1 MVLLIFSLLGGAPR
15 SSGLRSNRARP
26 AGAWISALAV
36 SMVAAFS
43 SGSQAASPDGLTGKA
58 WIDMDYGPF
67 KTHSLEVSPGNMAN
81 KAIAIRVD
89 SGPGGITRGEAF
101 VLFETDTLRMA
112 GGWTG
117 PGFNNWRNIMHN
129 GEHQTFASIVGQTV
143 FENPDAPGWGDANGG
158 FAETRFLGRDS
169 RYYGPMSKQVG
180 AWRGLYRHGDKVVLS
195 YRVGET
201 EVLEL
206 PGSEGPAGATVFT
219 RSFEI
224 GPRASNLI
232 LQVAFQDGVQPEL
245 RRVNDRPG
253 ASGQVALFPGKPGD
267 TKAEE
272 APRGPWIDLDGRT
285 RIDMAGSDRLDL
297 TDSDYT
303 FYARVRTEGDGTLFS
318 QAAPTGPWVPFGKT
332 LFVRDGRLGYD
343 IGWVGAVVGDRK
355 INDGQWHRVAVS
367 YQADTGSVALFV
379 DGTPDGVGTLVVPKT
394 GPGTSERR
402 EKMRGFVTRL
412 GFTAPDFPTKD
423 HKSFLT
429 GSLGDVRFY
438 KARLDENELKDLGR
452 RRSEYEDKR
461 LTARLDFRAMQS
473 GAVADATGNG
483 FDARIVRVEPE
494 QSANRRTIAAVIGG
508 GERAEWLPGEDGHLR
523 LRIPSGAGVLRLKVL
538 IGQVPDVG
546 DLGGFERLVAGSEP
560 GKDLGYYT
568 RGGPRLWTETVTTRA
583 EVLGSADGP
592 FVVESLNVP
601 FENPY
606 RSMMRL
612 GGFDFFSD
620 GTRAAV
626 CTSMGDVWMV
636 EGLGGDLSEVTW
648 TRIAAGMYEPLGLK
662 IVRDQIYVTCRDQ
675 ITRLHDLNGDG
686 ETDFYEAFN
695 HDQQASEHYHEFA
708 MALETDRAGNFYY
721 LKAAGHDMEARFPQ
735 HGSLIKVSPDGT
747 RSEIIANGFRAP
759 NGLWASPEGDF
770 FLSTDQEGHWTPM
783 NRINR
788 IVPGG
793 FYGYMLGWHE
803 PRDSDDFVPP
813 LTWMHKKYE
822 NSPSRAFYIESDRWG
837 ILNGKMASVSYGKGK
852 VFLVLNEKTASGFTQ
867 GGITEL
873 DVKSMPTGLERT
885 RFNPKDGQM
894 YACGLFV
901 WCSDQTQLGGFYRVR
916 YTGKSLHMPLDL
928 RVASDGVVLRFTEP
942 LDAGSAIETGNYSAE
957 MWQYL
962 RRRNYGSAD
971 YKVLTSGVGHDALAI
986 ESATLS
992 SDGKSVFLKIPG
1004 IRPVQQMHVDM
1015 NLRAADGTRIRTYVH
1030 NTIHEL
1036 GQQSGADLLENR

>member
-1 MVLLIFSLLGGAPR
+1 MYLLISCFLGGAPR
-15 SSGLRSNRARP
+15 SRGLRSNRTGHASP
-26 AGAWISALAV
+26 WCSAWAVLLGAAV
-36 SMVAAFS
+36 SFS
-43 SGSQAASPDGLTGKA
+43 SQAAPAVGLTGKA

-67 KTHSLEVSPGNMAN
+67 KTHSLEVSKGNMAN

-89 SGPGGITRGEAF
+89 PGPGGVTRGEAF

-112 GGWTG
+112 AGWTG

-129 GEHQTFASIVGQTV
+129 GEHQTFASIVGRTV
-143 FENPDAPGWGDANGG
+143 FENRDAPGWADATGG
-158 FAETRFLGRDS
+158 FGETRFLGRDN
-169 RYYGPMSKQVG
+169 RHYGPMSKQVG

-206 PGSEGPAGATVFT
+206 PGFEGPDSAAAFS

-224 GPRASNLI
+224 GPRTSDLI
-232 LQVAFQDGVQPEL
+232 LQVAFQDGVQPGL
-245 RRVNDRPG
+245 RRLNDQPG
-253 ASGQVALFPGKPGD
+253 ASGQVALFPGKSDNTKTEQAPG
-267 TKAEE
+267 
-272 APRGPWIDLDGRT
+272 GPWIALDGAT
-285 RIDMAGSDRLDL
+285 RIDLNGSDRLDL

-303 FYARVRTEGDGTLFS
+303 FYARVRTEADGTVFS
-318 QAAPTGPWVPFGKT
+318 QTSPAGPWVPFGKT
-332 LFVRDGRLGYD
+332 LFVRNGRLGFD

-355 INDGQWHRVAVS
+355 INDGQRHRVALS
-367 YQADTGSVALFV
+367 YKADTGSVVLFV
-379 DGTPDGVGTLVVPKT
+379 DGTPDGTGTLVVPKT
-394 GPGTSERR
+394 GPETSERR
-402 EKMRGFVTRL
+402 DRMRGFVTRL
-412 GFTAPDFPTKD
+412 GFTAPDFPTPD
-423 HKSFLT
+423 HESHLI

-438 KARLDENELKDLGR
+438 KVRLDENELKDLGR
-452 RRSEYEDKR
+452 RRSEYDDKR
-461 LTARLDFRAMQS
+461 LAARLDFRALQ
-473 GAVADATGNG
+473 GGTVADATGNG
-483 FDARIVRVEPE
+483 FDGRIVRAESE
-494 QSANRRTIAAVIGG
+494 LSANHRTIAAVIGG
-508 GERAEWLPGEDGHLR
+508 GDGAEWLPGADGHLR

-538 IGQVPDVG
+538 IGQVQHDI
-546 DLGGFERLVAGSEP
+546 DGFERLVAGSEP
-560 GKDLGYYT
+560 GKDLGSYT

-592 FVVESLNVP
+592 FVVESLTVP

-636 EGLGGDLSEVTW
+636 GGLGKDPGAVTW

-662 IVRDQIYVTCRDQ
+662 VVKDQIHVTCRDQ

-721 LKAAGHDMEARFPQ
+721 LKAAGHAMEARFPQ
-735 HGSLIKVSPDGT
+735 HGTLIKVSPDGT

-783 NRINR
+783 NKINR

-803 PRDSDDFVPP
+803 PRDQDDFTPP

-837 ILNGKMASVSYGKGK
+837 ILNGRMASVSYGKGK
-852 VFLVLNEKTASGFTQ
+852 VFLVLDEKTAGGLTQ

-885 RFNPKDGQM
+885 RFNPNDGQM

-916 YTGKSLHMPLDL
+916 FTGKSLYMPADL
-928 RVASDGVVLRFTEP
+928 RVANDGVVVRFTEP
-942 LDAGSAIETGNYSAE
+942 LEAGSAVETGNYSAE
-957 MWQYL
+957 MWKYL
-962 RRRNYGSAD
+962 RRQNYGSAD
-971 YKVLTSGVGHDALAI
+971 YKVLSSGVGHDVLTI

-992 SDGKSVFLKIPG
+992 SDRKSVFLKIPA
-1004 IRPVQQMHVDM
+1004 IRPVEQMHLDM

-1036 GQQSGADLLENR
+1036 GQQSGVNLLENR